1 MSNLDYYGK
10 DFFENKVPEVISE
23 LRRIAD
29 ALEKTEATPAVADVL
44 KSNTSKKGFLPKCI
58 FVCYEENSVELIMMP
73 EMLATCMLQHILH
86 RQRNGQSYHWQMHPQ
101 TAFIP

>member
-29 ALEKTEATPAVADVL
+29 ALEKVKQHRL
-44 KSNTSKKGFLPKCI
+44 LQ
-58 FVCYEENSVELIMMP
+58 
-73 EMLATCMLQHILH
+73 ML
-86 RQRNGQSYHWQMHPQ
+86 
-101 TAFIP
+101 